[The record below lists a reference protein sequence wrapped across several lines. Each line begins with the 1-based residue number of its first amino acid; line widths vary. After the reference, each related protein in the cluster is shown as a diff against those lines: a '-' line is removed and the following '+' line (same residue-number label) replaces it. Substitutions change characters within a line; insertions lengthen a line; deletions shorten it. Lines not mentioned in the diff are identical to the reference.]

1 MSDLIPFL
9 ENVTPEHAFM
19 FMLLDRVNNLE
30 DEQDTYKERLEQLK
44 KEIPK
49 WVPYEWYMFRFTKK
63 VDSSDID
70 NTSNNDTVDFLNYS
84 YTFLREYCINLAF
97 KNREKTNPQFAFWKW
112 MVKNNNVWELL
123 IYVRFSLPISMQ
135 YFDYIKETI
144 DTLPENTPYKNR
156 CQIIPIHGGTSDM
169 KLLLT
174 EYLGYIDRFP
184 CTDAGYGM
192 DIWRKGGDEI
202 EYPLET
208 KWTNGDF
215 LSSPNYRKTVSE
227 MISLRNNLLGSIKIQ
242 NWLDLFHIG
251 DYDDE

>member
-19 FMLLDRVNNLE
+19 FMLLDRVNQLE
-30 DEQDTYKERLEQLK
+30 DEQETYKEKIELLQK
-44 KEIPK
+44 DIPK
-49 WVPYEWYMFRFTKK
+49 WIPYEWYMFRFTKK
-63 VDSSDID
+63 IETDNTTDGPVDID
-70 NTSNNDTVDFLNYS
+70 LLSYS
-84 YTFLREYCINLAF
+84 YTTLREYCINLVF
-97 KNREKTNPQFAFWKW
+97 KNRIVTNPQFSFWKW
-112 MVKNNNVWELL
+112 MVKSNNVWEL
-123 IYVRFSLPISMQ
+123 IVYVRFSLPISLKN
-135 YFDYIKETI
+135 FDHIQQEI
-144 DTLPENTPYKNR
+144 GTLTNDSPYRHR
-156 CQIIPIHGGTSDM
+156 CQIIPMHGGMSDM
-169 KLLLT
+169 KMLLT